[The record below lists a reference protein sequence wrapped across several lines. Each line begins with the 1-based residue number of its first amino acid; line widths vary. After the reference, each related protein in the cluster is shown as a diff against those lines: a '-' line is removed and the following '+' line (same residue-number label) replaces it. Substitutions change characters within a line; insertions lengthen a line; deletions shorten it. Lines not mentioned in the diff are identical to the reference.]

1 MLQNTLILGFFSISA
16 FQDYRNRKINIY
28 FLLTGGIIGLLFHLY
43 SMELSIIEILLGMG
57 IGMMILFFGLWSGGS
72 VGRADGMILVVSGI
86 FLGFEKNV
94 EVFVMGLFLA
104 GITSLFLSVIRR
116 KGRTYRIPFFTGGLS
131 VRNGDGMKEWE
142 ASITI
147 EAAIIMSMAMLLFFV
162 IMKLGLQL
170 YDETRTLA
178 GGIIKDQTVNAVK
191 LFYELERVRELF

>member
-94 EVFVMGLFLA
+94 EVFVMGL
-104 GITSLFLSVIRR
+104 SLFLSVIRR
-116 KGRTYRIPFFTGGLS
+116 KGRTYRIPFAPFL
-131 VRNGDGMKEWE
+131 
-142 ASITI
+142 
-147 EAAIIMSMAMLLFFV
+147 
-162 IMKLGLQL
+162 
-170 YDETRTLA
+170 LA
-178 GGIIKDQTVNAVK
+178 GY
-191 LFYELERVRELF
+191 LFVMVME

>member
-57 IGMMILFFGLWSGGS
+57 IGMMILFFGLWSG
-72 VGRADGMILVVSGI
+72 ADGMILVVSGI

-116 KGRTYRIPFFTGGLS
+116 KGRTYRIPFAPFL
-131 VRNGDGMKEWE
+131 
-142 ASITI
+142 
-147 EAAIIMSMAMLLFFV
+147 
-162 IMKLGLQL
+162 
-170 YDETRTLA
+170 LA
-178 GGIIKDQTVNAVK
+178 GY
-191 LFYELERVRELF
+191 LFVMVME

>member
-57 IGMMILFFGLWSGGS
+57 IGMMILFLGLWSGGS

-116 KGRTYRIPFFTGGLS
+116 KGRTYRIPFAPF
-131 VRNGDGMKEWE
+131 
-142 ASITI
+142 
-147 EAAIIMSMAMLLFFV
+147 LLVGYLFV
-162 IMKLGLQL
+162 MVM
-170 YDETRTLA
+170 E
-178 GGIIKDQTVNAVK
+178 
-191 LFYELERVRELF
+191 

>member
-104 GITSLFLSVIRR
+104 GITS
-116 KGRTYRIPFFTGGLS
+116 
-131 VRNGDGMKEWE
+131 
-142 ASITI
+142 
-147 EAAIIMSMAMLLFFV
+147 
-162 IMKLGLQL
+162 
-170 YDETRTLA
+170 
-178 GGIIKDQTVNAVK
+178 
-191 LFYELERVRELF
+191 

>member
-1 MLQNTLILGFFSISA
+1 MQEDYGKMLQNTLILGFFSISA

-43 SMELSIIEILLGMG
+43 SMELSI
-57 IGMMILFFGLWSGGS
+57 MILFFGLWSGGS

-116 KGRTYRIPFFTGGLS
+116 KGRTYRIPFAPFL
-131 VRNGDGMKEWE
+131 
-142 ASITI
+142 
-147 EAAIIMSMAMLLFFV
+147 
-162 IMKLGLQL
+162 
-170 YDETRTLA
+170 LA
-178 GGIIKDQTVNAVK
+178 GY
-191 LFYELERVRELF
+191 LFVMVME

>member
-116 KGRTYRIPFFTGGLS
+116 KGRTYRIPFAPFLLAG
-131 VRNGDGMKEWE
+131 NGDGMKEWE

>member
-28 FLLTGGIIGLLFHLY
+28 FLLTGGIIRLLFHLY

-116 KGRTYRIPFFTGGLS
+116 KGRTYRIPFAPFL
-131 VRNGDGMKEWE
+131 
-142 ASITI
+142 
-147 EAAIIMSMAMLLFFV
+147 
-162 IMKLGLQL
+162 
-170 YDETRTLA
+170 LA
-178 GGIIKDQTVNAVK
+178 GY
-191 LFYELERVRELF
+191 LFVMVME